1 VSINWFTFFAQIVN
15 FLIVV
20 YLLKRFL
27 FGPITRA
34 MAEREAKIA
43 AQFAEAEVRRQEAE
57 QEAERYRS
65 QRAELDAEIE
75 TLMADAAA
83 QAGERRRAMI
93 TEARAEVESMQD
105 RWYSAV
111 EREKGLFLH
120 NIRQRMGEQV
130 FLIAKS
136 AMGDLAN
143 ADLEESI
150 VNVFLEKVQAQE
162 LEPAAVSNVGAPPGE
177 TAIVVRSA
185 FDLEPA
191 ARKRIS
197 QALQQRLAANHLDGD
212 APRSLKVEFEQDA
225 ELICGIEAQLQ
236 DRRIAWNLR
245 DYLDSFENELEA
257 ALTADLRVEDRRAHL
272 YEQDA
277 AANGILP
284 G

>member
-1 VSINWFTFFAQIVN
+1 MSINWFTFFAQIVN

-150 VNVFLEKVQAQE
+150 VNVFLEKVQVQE
-162 LEPAAVSNVGAPPGE
+162 LEPAAVSNVGEPPGE

>member
-1 VSINWFTFFAQIVN
+1 MSINWFTFFAQIVN

-130 FLIAKS
+130 FLLAKS

-162 LEPAAVSNVGAPPGE
+162 LEPAAVSNVGEPPGE